1 MIYLIQGDKMLILAK
16 SILAMMIGFILSII
30 IGFILIPFLR
40 KKKIGQ
46 TVSVFLQNKHKEKD
60 GIPTM
65 GGIIF
70 IASTII
76 TIIFLLITNKIEY
89 TTNLFIILF
98 VFVGYGLIG
107 FIDDFLIIKR
117 KNNTGLT
124 EIQKLF
130 GQLVIAIIFFY
141 LFMKTGHEPSMY
153 ISTLG
158 IHIHM
163 GWLYGAFI
171 LFVLI
176 ASSNAVNITDGL
188 DGLAGGLSLIAFLA
202 FGLIAWN
209 STWIAGSAD
218 MAVFCFILVGSLLGF
233 LFYNTHPAKIFMGDT
248 GSLTL
253 GATLGTIAILT
264 RHEILLIIIGIVFV
278 IETLTCLIQRYY
290 YKLTKKRIFPMT
302 PIHHTFELKGWNERD
317 IVKLF
322 WVIGLLAS
330 LVSLIYGIW
339 L

>member
-1 MIYLIQGDKMLILAK
+1 MLILAK
-16 SILAMMIGFILSII
+16 SILAMMVGFILSIL
-30 IGFILIPFLR
+30 IGFLLVPFLKKR
-40 KKKIGQ
+40 KMGQ
-46 TVSVFLQNKHKEKD
+46 TISVFLKNKHKEKD

-65 GGIIF
+65 GGLIF
-70 IASTII
+70 ILSTLI
-76 TIIFLLITNKIEY
+76 TIFLLFVTNKIEY

-98 VFVGYGLIG
+98 VFIGYALIG

-117 KNNTGLT
+117 KNNIGLT

-130 GQLVIAIIFFY
+130 GQLIIAIIFFY

-158 IHIHM
+158 IEIHM
-163 GWLYGAFI
+163 GWFYGAFI

-209 STWIAGSAD
+209 STWIAGSSD
-218 MAVFCFILVGSLLGF
+218 IAVFCFIMVGSLMGF
-233 LFYNTHPAKIFMGDT
+233 LFYNTYPAKIFMGDT
-248 GSLTL
+248 GSLAL
-253 GATLGTIAILT
+253 GGSLASIAILT
-264 RHEILLIIIGIVFV
+264 NHEITFIIIMLVFIV
-278 IETLTCLIQRYY
+278 ETLVCIIQTLSVMYNG
-290 YKLTKKRIFPMT
+290 KKIFLMT
-302 PIHHTFELKGWNERD
+302 PLHHHFEKLGWDERD

-322 WVIGLLAS
+322 WFF
-330 LVSLIYGIW
+330 GILCAMAGVLFAVW
-339 L
+339 I